1 MLEEYINVNLLTF
14 PQYILTVSVLNLLDG
29 NNDLMISLFLFY
41 KYKCQVDEIKKK
53 KISQIIS
60 IISSYHKSLKNKYWI
75 GELEGNHNSSA
86 ALRLD
91 MADQRTYL
99 NGFFRNTI

>member
-1 MLEEYINVNLLTF
+1 MLEEYINVDLLTF

-53 KISQIIS
+53 KSHELFQLFPATINL
-60 IISSYHKSLKNKYWI
+60 LKTST
-75 GELEGNHNSSA
+75 G
-86 ALRLD
+86 
-91 MADQRTYL
+91 
-99 NGFFRNTI
+99 